1 MKRVERLCWSEKI
14 PEGSVV
20 RRLLLRVN
28 VKGVKKE
35 GMIME
40 WKGMEVSEG
49 RETSED
55 GRVKG
60 GKPVDIKIWR
70 KRGMKES
77 EMEKR
82 K

>member
-1 MKRVERLCWSEKI
+1 MKREERLCWSEKI

-28 VKGVKKE
+28 VKGVKEE
-35 GMIME
+35 GCE
-40 WKGMEVSEG
+40 WNGKGMEISEG
-49 RETSED
+49 SKRSED
-55 GRVKG
+55 GRGKG
-60 GKPVDIKIWR
+60 GKTVGTKIWR
-70 KRGMKES
+70 KREMKES

>member
-1 MKRVERLCWSEKI
+1 MCWSEKI

-20 RRLLLRVN
+20 RLLLLRVN
-28 VKGVKKE
+28 VKGMKKE

-40 WKGMEVSEG
+40 WKGNGKRMEVSEG

-55 GRVKG
+55 GRGKG
-60 GKPVDIKIWR
+60 GKAVVFKIWR
-70 KRGMKES
+70 KRRIKES

>member
-1 MKRVERLCWSEKI
+1 MKW
-14 PEGSVV
+14 
-20 RRLLLRVN
+20 
-28 VKGVKKE
+28 VKKE

-49 RETSED
+49 RETSEN
-55 GRVKG
+55 GRGKG
-60 GKPVDIKIWR
+60 GKAVVTKKWR

>member
-1 MKRVERLCWSEKI
+1 MVREDTRRKCCQTVVVEK
-14 PEGSVV
+14 
-20 RRLLLRVN
+20 N

-40 WKGMEVSEG
+40 WKGNGKGIEG
-49 RETSED
+49 RETNED
-55 GRVKG
+55 GRGKG
-60 GKPVDIKIWR
+60 GNIVVMKIWR
-70 KRGMKES
+70 KRGMRES